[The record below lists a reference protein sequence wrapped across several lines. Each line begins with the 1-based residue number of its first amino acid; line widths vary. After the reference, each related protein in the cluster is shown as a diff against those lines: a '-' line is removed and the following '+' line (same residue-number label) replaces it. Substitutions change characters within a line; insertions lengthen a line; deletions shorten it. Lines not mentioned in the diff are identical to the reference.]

1 MDEER
6 VSTKNTSKTNK
17 SRNYALSEVHT
28 HTFTP
33 PMVHTVLILK
43 NTSLRK
49 AKFGRPTGQKYAK
62 ATI

>member
-33 PMVHTVLILK
+33 PMVHTVPILK